1 MLITTRST
9 NISGGIA
16 IQAGFLV
23 SFKQLVPE
31 HTISLLR
38 GVVRIRVKHL
48 PAIFLLANTI
58 SGVALGTDT
67 AMLLSW
73 IGFLTAWVYLRFYRL
88 SPSLAAS
95 TAPGGGAQ
103 GGDVIRGDASDTFA
117 FAYFFPDAIH
127 PLVAAISD
135 AVYNALVALRICTPF
150 SAEDVDV
157 GNEQALARGEGGL
170 PSLLNS
176 GRARGG
182 GRREEAERRRALALR
197 ALDARLQNVRPPPA
211 AHTGNNP
218 LSQTQYQPDGE
229 TPQPHGEEMVV
240 PIESEEGNKS

>member
-1 MLITTRST
+1 MSRST
-9 NISGGIA
+9 SISGGIA

-38 GVVRIRVKHL
+38 GIVRIRVKHL
-48 PAIFLLANTI
+48 PAIFLLANSI

-73 IGFLTAWVYLRFYRL
+73 IGFFTAWTYLRFYRL
-88 SPSLAAS
+88 SPSLSSAS
-95 TAPGGGAQ
+95 TGTNGAQ
-103 GGDVIRGDASDTFA
+103 GTGDAIRGDASDTFA

-127 PLVAAISD
+127 PPIAMISD
-135 AVYNALVALRICTPF
+135 VVYNALVALRVCTPF

-157 GNEQALARGEGGL
+157 GNEQAMVRGEGGL

-176 GRARGG
+176 GRGRGG

-211 AHTGNNP
+211 AHTGANP
-218 LSQTQYQPDGE
+218 LSQTQYQPEGE
-229 TPQPHGEEMVV
+229 TPQPQREEMVV
-240 PIESEEGNKS
+240 PIETDEANKP